1 MKATKILGTALLL
14 ALGISSS
21 VEAQAAA
28 GISPQ
33 NRSLTIPIW
42 FAAPAAAPSPSPA
55 ASAPTSLVPA
65 ATPDLLPAL
74 ECTVSCGTA
83 LPLSGVAFSPDGK
96 ALAVGGYKE
105 VLLWDLVEGKL
116 AKRIGAGQIGTMVQ
130 AVVFGKD
137 GKTLAVAEG
146 TPYGAGAVKVF
157 DLQTGQVAMNFQE
170 PKGVVYSL
178 ALSPDGKILVA
189 GCSDAATYV
198 WSLEERKLVTTL
210 KDQTLAVV
218 SVSFSADGK
227 FLATASLDK
236 TIQVWDATTW
246 KAGRSKT
253 TVEAPVHRCFIRS
266 VRGSP
271 ADRSFMFG
279 LVVGGHDN
287 RTVQLCLDDQAPA
300 WAKHDLKVEMDAGS
314 PLDCV
319 WLKDKDPS
327 KWYQFHVY
335 VAASDATVK
344 VYTETG
350 KAMELT
356 TTLRGH
362 GDWVYAVTASAD
374 EKTVASASGD
384 GSVKLWSSA
393 DDSLLATLVQLSPGK
408 DDWLIVSGQG
418 YFATSTP
425 AAVQWRASG
434 AKASPEKLSGL
445 QNPELVR
452 QALAGKKVPP
462 PVLQ

>member
-1 MKATKILGTALLL
+1 VVAC
-14 ALGISSS
+14 
-21 VEAQAAA
+21 
-28 GISPQ
+28 
-33 NRSLTIPIW
+33 
-42 FAAPAAAPSPSPA
+42 
-55 ASAPTSLVPA
+55 
-65 ATPDLLPAL
+65 D
-74 ECTVSCGTA
+74 TA

-96 ALAVGGYKE
+96 TLAVGGYKE
-105 VLLWDLVEGKL
+105 VLVWDLVEGKL
-116 AKRIGAGQIGTMVQ
+116 AKRIGAGQIGSMVR
-130 AVVFGKD
+130 AVVFSKD
-137 GKTLAVAEG
+137 GKTVAVAEG
-146 TPYGAGAVKVF
+146 TPYGVGAVKVF
-157 DLQTGQVAMNFQE
+157 DLQTGQAAMNFQE

-189 GCSDAATYV
+189 GCGDAATYV

-210 KDQTLAVV
+210 KDQALAVV

-236 TIQVWDATTW
+236 TAQVWDATTW

-279 LVVGGHDN
+279 MAVGGHDS
-287 RTVQLCLDDQAPA
+287 RTVQLRLDDQAPA
-300 WAKHDLKVEMDAGS
+300 WARHDLKVEMDAGS

-319 WLKDKDPS
+319 WLKDQDPS

-335 VAASDATVK
+335 VAASDNTVK

-362 GDWVYAVTASAD
+362 SDWVYAVTASAD

-393 DDSLLATLVQLSPGK
+393 DGSPLATLVQLSPGK
-408 DDWLIVSGQG
+408 EDWLIVSSQG

-425 AAVQWRASG
+425 AAVRWKTSA
-434 AKASPEKLSGL
+434 AKPAPEKLSAL
-445 QNPELVR
+445 QNPDMLR
-452 QALAGKKVPP
+452 QVLAGKKVPP
-462 PVLQ
+462 PALQ

>member
-1 MKATKILGTALLL
+1 MKLKHVSGVALLL
-14 ALGISSS
+14 ALGVSSP
-21 VEAQAAA
+21 VPAQPAA
-28 GISPQ
+28 GVSAR

-42 FAAPAAAPSPSPA
+42 LAAPAAGPSPA
-55 ASAPTSLVPA
+55 QAP
-65 ATPDLLPAL
+65 PAL

-96 ALAVGGYKE
+96 TLAVGGYRE
-105 VLLWDLVEGKL
+105 VLVWDLVQGQL
-116 AKRIGAGQIGTMVQ
+116 AKRIGTAQIGTALIGAMVQ
-130 AVVFGKD
+130 AVVFSKD

-146 TPYGAGAVKVF
+146 TPCVAGAVKVF
-157 DLQTGQVAMNFQE
+157 DLQTGQAAMNFQE

-227 FLATASLDK
+227 SLATASLDK

-266 VRGSP
+266 VRGTP
-271 ADRSFMFG
+271 ADRSFMLG
-279 LVVGGHDN
+279 MVVGGHDS
-287 RTVQLCLDDQAPA
+287 RTVQLRLDDQAPA
-300 WAKHDLKVEMDAGS
+300 WARHDLKAEMDAGS

-335 VAASDATVK
+335 VAASDNSVK
-344 VYTETG
+344 VFTETG

-356 TTLRGH
+356 ATLRGH
-362 GDWVYAVTASAD
+362 SDWVYAVTASAD

-384 GSVKLWSSA
+384 GSVKLWNSA
-393 DDSLLATLVQLSPGK
+393 DDSLLATLVQLAPGK
-408 DDWLIVSGQG
+408 DDWLIVSSQG

-425 AAVQWRASG
+425 AAVHWRASG
-434 AKASPEKLSGL
+434 IKAAPEKLSGL

-462 PVLQ
+462 PALQ